1 MDTKANKGFGVEAS
15 RKHGIVDFH
24 TTQMLSSHGCFGQ
37 YLQSLRNWMSHC
49 RDCRKLTENAEHV
62 LFRCGR
68 WWRDGHAL
76 EVEVEESL
84 DPHNIIGITLK
95 KMSNWEAVKKFIG
108 YVQPAKSECGE
119 RTRQ

>member
-1 MDTKANKGFGVEAS
+1 M
-15 RKHGIVDFH
+15 
-24 TTQMLSSHGCFGQ
+24 
-37 YLQSLRNWMSHC
+37 
-49 RDCRKLTENAEHV
+49 
-62 LFRCGR
+62 FRCGR
-68 WWRDGHAL
+68 WWRERCAAL